1 MRPSRLLALIA
12 ICAVPVL
19 AGPCLSAASLSEVR
33 ERIHPGEQVVQ
44 DVDLS
49 GVLAA
54 PQSFLNVRI
63 RFHALFVENG
73 NLFDTLRT
81 AYKPECFFNL
91 ILWDAQADIWNP
103 QVRAQPV
110 TTAFLSKDR
119 ADATK
124 IAGLRKYQLLEL
136 TGEVTGV
143 IDGQPLFSI
152 HSFDVAEGADTY
164 SETGLYHIQQADG
177 LAAESSYDLAED
189 HFAAALGGEL
199 PAGARQRI
207 AFHRAQNLAA
217 WGHYDACA
225 KVLRDLLEGVSE
237 AAPLDRKMLA
247 VVHYLLAKAL
257 AEGAAA
263 DASAEARSARYSEA
277 VSHAR
282 TAVELDPEQGDAYA
296 VLGITLAGM
305 GQFDEARR
313 QCEKAIR
320 LRPNNAEVRW
330 YLGRILDQQG
340 SYDEAIDA
348 LRKAIDIT
356 PKDHRIHKAI
366 GAVYLHRAQKGG
378 ASAAADLVIA
388 LREYEIAVRLNPA
401 DPEGSFGAGQVLEAA
416 TAAKADILVGSE
428 RKPATAAM
436 ATDAYL
442 KAVAADPKFIPARRA
457 LIARYRADN
466 NQDAAL
472 VQLAGL
478 AEAQG
483 NNFDSYAELADFQ
496 VSLGKKA
503 EAYQTWEKAAKAF
516 PKDARVPA
524 QLGHLANELGKPEV
538 AAGWLMPLYAADD
551 RNAEVALDLA
561 TAKLA
566 LNLPKEALRIARRAE
581 SVSGDEALKEKART
595 IQQQAQTALD
605 APAH

>member
-1 MRPSRLLALIA
+1 MRPTRLLALLA
-12 ICAVPVL
+12 ICAAPVL
-19 AGPCLSAASLSEVR
+19 SGPCLTAASLSEVR

-44 DVDLS
+44 DIDLAA
-49 GVLAA
+49 VLAA
-54 PQSFLNVRI
+54 PQSFLNERI
-63 RFHALFVENG
+63 RFHALYVENG

-81 AYKPECFFNL
+81 SYKPECFFNL
-91 ILWDAQADIWNP
+91 ILWDAQADIWDP
-103 QVRAQPV
+103 QVRAQPI

-119 ADATK
+119 GDATK
-124 IAGLRKYQLLEL
+124 IGGLKKYQLLEI

-143 IDGQPLFSI
+143 IEGQPLLSI
-152 HSFDVAEGADTY
+152 HSFEVAEGAQVYSDTA
-164 SETGLYHIQQADG
+164 LYHIQQANS
-177 LAAESSYDLAED
+177 LAAESSYDLADD

-199 PAGARQRI
+199 PPGARQRVSYQ
-207 AFHRAQNLAA
+207 RAQTLAA

-225 KVLRDLLEGVSE
+225 KVLHELLDGVSD
-237 AAPLDRKMLA
+237 AAPLDRRTLA
-247 VVHYLLAKAL
+247 GVHYLLAKAL
-257 AEGAAA
+257 AEGGSA

-366 GAVYLHRAQKGG
+366 GAVYLHRGQKGG

-388 LREYEIAVRLNPA
+388 LREYEIAVRL
-401 DPEGSFGAGQVLEAA
+401 DPSDAEGDFGAGQVLEAA
-416 TAAKADILVGSE
+416 AAAKADILVGTE
-428 RKPATAAM
+428 RKPATTAM

-442 KAVAADPKFIPARRA
+442 KAVAADPKYIPARRA

-483 NNFDSYAELADFQ
+483 NNYDSYAELADFQ

-516 PKDARVPA
+516 PKDARVAA
-524 QLGHLANELGKPEV
+524 QLGHLANELGKPDV
-538 AAGWLMPLYAADD
+538 AAGWLAPLYEADD

-566 LNLPKEALRIARRAE
+566 LGQPKEALRIARRAE
-581 SVSGDEALKEKART
+581 GVSSDEAVKEKARAL
-595 IQQQAQTALD
+595 QQQAQTALD